1 MTLDALIASL
11 ASALLVGI
19 VFIVLRARERRAL
32 EAQVAAARATQ
43 AVAESRFE
51 DLCAR
56 HATLAASL
64 GKLESERLALLT
76 EQSRLSTT
84 LEGTRAEQSR
94 EKQALQQRIE
104 EQKTWIEEQMRFF
117 EEKVAGATSR
127 LLEERGRAF
136 TEVNR
141 KEIEALV
148 APFNVQLTEF
158 RSRIETIYTAETGD
172 RSKLHQQ
179 IEHLTQLNQSVSKAA
194 EGLTNALTISSKATG
209 DWGETILKRILED
222 SGLREGREYS
232 LQHSIQSADGARQQ
246 PDAVIFLPENRHV
259 IVDSKVSNKAWKEYC
274 DAREEAQRAEH
285 LAAHLA
291 SLRAH
296 IKGLATRDYT
306 RSPDLKAVEF
316 VLMFVPV
323 EAALLAALSADDSLY
338 GDAYRSKIVLVT
350 PSTLMAVVKLVEGMW
365 VFQNRKESA
374 EEIAEAGRKLYE
386 KLYTFSKSFI
396 EIGESLEKSQAL
408 FAKARDQ
415 LTHGRGSAIKLA
427 EQMRVLGVNPS
438 PGKLLPPELTEADPE
453 D

>member
-1 MTLDALIASL
+1 MTDILIWSI
-11 ASALLVGI
+11 ASALAVAVVLFALGARQRRRLEGLVATA
-19 VFIVLRARERRAL
+19 RAEQAVSEARLADLASRHELLAEAQRRL
-32 EAQVAAARATQ
+32 EA
-43 AVAESRFE
+43 
-51 DLCAR
+51 
-56 HATLAASL
+56 
-64 GKLESERLALLT
+64 ERLTLLT
-76 EQSRLSTT
+76 EQSRLTTT
-84 LEGTRAEQSR
+84 LDGERAAQARERESLAQRQAEQR
-94 EKQALQQRIE
+94 V
-104 EQKTWIEEQMRFF
+104 WIEEQMRFF
-117 EEKVAGATSR
+117 EEKVAGATGR

-148 APFNVQLTEF
+148 TPFNLQLTEF
-158 RSRIETIYTAETGD
+158 RNRIETIYTAETGD

-179 IEHLTQLNQSVSKAA
+179 IEHLTQLNQSVSRAA

-232 LQHSIQSADGARQQ
+232 LQHAIQSPDGARQQ
-246 PDAVIFLPENRHV
+246 PDAVIFLPEQRHV

-274 DAREEAQRAEH
+274 DATDEAAKAQA

-316 VLMFVPV
+316 VLLFVPV
-323 EAALLAALSADDSLY
+323 EAALLAALAADESLY
-338 GDAYRSKIVLVT
+338 SEAYRSKIVLVT

-386 KLYTFSKSFI
+386 KLTTFANSFV
-396 EIGESLEKSQAL
+396 EIGESLDKSRAIYDR
-408 FAKARDQ
+408 ARAQ
-415 LTHGRGSAIKLA
+415 LSVGRGNAIRLA
-427 EQMRVLGVNPS
+427 EQMRELGVNPG
-438 PGKLLPPELTEADPE
+438 PGKLLPKELTEADPQ